1 MASTSE
7 ISHEVNISNF
17 KSIINFCLE
26 FGSDYNPANE
36 DLTIVNMMARC
47 TQVETLQKN
56 YMEAAVEKKVAINS
70 RQEIYMELKSRVRR
84 AFNSLASTKEEE
96 SVIMDAKGLMKTITG
111 DNVRRKRDKDGK
123 IVKGTISNS
132 HLGVVEVL
140 GNFNRFISL
149 LGLTTFYAPQE
160 DKLKVVKLRALYY
173 QVDTANN
180 LVVEKSTMAITLMGI
195 RDKGLY
201 AKETGLVDVSLACK
215 RYVRSL
221 YGARSEEAKTV
232 SGIKLKRLK
241 RVV

>member
-1 MASTSE
+1 MASISE
-7 ISHEVNISNF
+7 ISHEVNIFNF

-36 DLTIVNMMARC
+36 DLTIVNMMARW
-47 TQVETLQKN
+47 TQVGTMQTN
-56 YMEAAVEKKVAINS
+56 YTKAVTEKRLAINS
-70 RQEIYMELKSRVRR
+70 RQEIYKELKSRVRR
-84 AFNSLASTKEEE
+84 AYNSLASTKEME
-96 SVIMDAKGLMKTITG
+96 STKKDAKGLMKTITG

-123 IVKGTISNS
+123 IVKGTVSNS
-132 HLGVVEVL
+132 HLGVADVL
-140 GNFNRFISL
+140 GNFDRFINV
-149 LGLTTFYAPQE
+149 LGLATFYDPQE

-173 QVDTANN
+173 LVDAANSHVDELSAIAIN
-180 LVVEKSTMAITLMGI
+180 LMET

-241 RVV
+241 RNV